1 MRAVQRLVPTLLVAA
16 GLGACSGGDVQQPQ
30 ISIAA
35 VVSSVTL
42 DGEGTQG
49 TLEQSALPAEGAAP
63 ALNVSS
69 PAAAINGGSF
79 LMSVTSAE
87 PFSEVVLGLQSA
99 PDYYK
104 VVLPAPA
111 TSAGLLVTLDPGA
124 PEGSLTLYV
133 VGGTSPTQYGPV
145 LPRSMSVLR
154 VGSGDVQVSVAWNSA
169 ADVDLHVIDPSGEE
183 IYYGSRSSTSG
194 GELDLDS
201 NAACASDQPRN
212 ENTVWPTGEAP
223 TGTYTVRLDY
233 WDACNAL
240 QTDYVVT
247 VWVKGQ
253 EPKVFSGTFTGEGEH
268 GGAGSGIDITTFNR

>member
-1 MRAVQRLVPTLLVAA
+1 MHAVQRLVPAMLVAA
-16 GLGACSGGDVQQPQ
+16 GLGACSSDVQQPQ

-35 VVSSVTL
+35 MVTSVTL
-42 DGEGTQG
+42 DGDGTPA
-49 TLEQSALPAEGAAP
+49 TLERSTLPAEGASP
-63 ALNVSS
+63 ALTVSS

-79 LMSVTSAE
+79 LMSVSSAE
-87 PFSEVVLGLQSA
+87 PFSEVVLGMQSA
-99 PDYYK
+99 PDYYRLA
-104 VVLPAPA
+104 LPLPA
-111 TSAGLLVTLDPGA
+111 TSVDLLVTLDPGA
-124 PEGSLTLYV
+124 SEGSLSLYV

-145 LPRSMSVLR
+145 IARSLSVLR

-169 ADVDLHVIDPSGEE
+169 ADVDLHVIDPAGEE
-183 IYYGSRSSTSG
+183 IYYGSRTSDSG

-223 TGTYTVRLDY
+223 AGTYTVRLDY
-233 WDACNAL
+233 WDACAAL

-253 EPKVFSGTFTGEGEH
+253 EPKVFSGTFSGDGEH
-268 GGAGSGIDITTFNR
+268 GGLGSGIDITTFSR